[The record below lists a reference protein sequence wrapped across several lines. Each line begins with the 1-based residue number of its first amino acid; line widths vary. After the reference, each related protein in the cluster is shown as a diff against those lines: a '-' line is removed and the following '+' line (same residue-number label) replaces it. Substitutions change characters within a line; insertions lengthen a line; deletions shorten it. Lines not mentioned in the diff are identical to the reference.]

1 MYIKIKQGYEK
12 YLRGMLTVSKS
23 FDSDEYLRKVT
34 EALAKEANSE
44 NAKEMKRYMKDNFE
58 FFGVDATLRREVTR
72 GFMQRKERPPYD
84 ALEGIAKKLWDFPER
99 EYQYFGME
107 LLEKYK
113 NEFDENII
121 DLFEYIIINKSWW
134 DTVDEISK
142 KLVGNYFIRFPG
154 NRDKSIEKWVKSGN
168 IWLQRNTL
176 LFQLRYKENTDV
188 KLLFSLVKRL
198 KDIDE
203 FFIQKAIGWALREYS
218 KIDPEVIEGFVDG
231 HKLSPLSYREAKKI
245 IKKGK

>member
-1 MYIKIKQGYEK
+1 MSE
-12 YLRGMLTVSKS
+12 S

-34 EALAKEANSE
+34 EALAKETDSE

-58 FFGVDATLRREVTR
+58 FFGVNATLRREVTR
-72 GFMQRKERPPYD
+72 EFMQRKERPPYN
-84 ALEGIAKKLWDFPER
+84 ALEGIAKNLWDFPER

-142 KLVGNYFIRFPG
+142 KLVGNYFIRFPD
-154 NRDKSIEKWVKSGN
+154 NRDKSIEKWAESGN

-188 KLLFSLVKRL
+188 KLLFSLIERL

-218 KIDPEVIEGFVDG
+218 KIDPEVIEGFVDS
-231 HKLSPLSYREAKKI
+231 HELSPLSYREAMKI

>member
-1 MYIKIKQGYEK
+1 MN
-12 YLRGMLTVSKS
+12 KS
-23 FDSDEYLRKVT
+23 FDSDEYLQKVT
-34 EALAKEANSE
+34 EALAKEADSE

-58 FFGVDATLRREVTR
+58 FFGVNATLRREVTR
-72 GFMQRKERPPYD
+72 EFMQRKERPPYD
-84 ALEGIAKKLWDFPER
+84 TLEVIAKNLWYFPER

-121 DLFEYIIINKSWW
+121 DLFEYIIIHKSWW

-154 NRDKSIEKWVKSGN
+154 NRDKSIEKWVESGN

-188 KLLFSLVKRL
+188 KLLFSLIEQL

-218 KIDPEVIEGFVDG
+218 KIGPEIIEGFVDG
-231 HKLSPLSYREAKKI
+231 HKLSPLSYREAMKI
-245 IKKGK
+245 IKKDK